1 MRLGKTYSNER
12 LEAACTRAVHSKIT
26 SYKSI
31 QSILKNGLDR
41 QPLGSEPPS
50 GSHNVSHVNV
60 RGAGY
65 YRSKGVTNAA

>member
-12 LEAACTRAVHSKIT
+12 LEAACARAVHSRVT

-31 QSILKNGLDR
+31 QSILKNELDR
-41 QPLGSEPPS
+41 QPLSLEPS
-50 GSHNVSHVNV
+50 STAHNVTHINV

-65 YRSKGVTNAA
+65 YRRKGVPHVA